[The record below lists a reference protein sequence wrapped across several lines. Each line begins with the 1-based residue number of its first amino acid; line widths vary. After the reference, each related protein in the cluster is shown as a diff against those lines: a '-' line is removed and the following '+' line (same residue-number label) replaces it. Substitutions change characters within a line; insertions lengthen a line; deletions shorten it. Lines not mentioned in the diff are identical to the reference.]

1 MRAQRLLQAG
11 PHWYSESPASPVF
24 CSTVLL
30 LTAPPPPPPPP
41 PPVALFVPKLKYSMF
56 EENLSP
62 LNKLDT
68 ITPSSKHTHLT
79 QTYILHTAHKCNEM
93 FYF

>member
-30 LTAPPPPPPPP
+30 LTAAPPPP

-62 LNKLDT
+62 LNKLHT
-68 ITPSSKHTHLT
+68 IPDSS
-79 QTYILHTAHKCNEM
+79 
-93 FYF
+93 